1 MQVKV
6 VDSYQSLSEYAAE
19 EMLQL
24 LQEKPAAVICL
35 ASGDSPKLTCEL
47 FCRNVKETGID
58 TSRFFFAGLD
68 EWVGLPPD
76 TPGSCYHD
84 FITRLIHPLGLSPVQ
99 YHMFNAVSD
108 DLQAECKKMDR
119 LLTEK
124 GGIDL
129 MIVGIGMNGHIGFNE
144 PGVDFNLLSHVAV
157 LDETTITVGQKYFQQ
172 VMQLERG
179 ITLGLKHFMNSK
191 QVMMLANGER
201 KSAVIKKAVE
211 GEVTNQFPASIIQ
224 QHSNGIVLIDEAAGA
239 LLKK

>member
-1 MQVKV
+1 
-6 VDSYQSLSEYAAE
+6 
-19 EMLQL
+19 
-24 LQEKPAAVICL
+24 
-35 ASGDSPKLTCEL
+35 
-47 FCRNVKETGID
+47 
-58 TSRFFFAGLD
+58 
-68 EWVGLPPD
+68 
-76 TPGSCYHD
+76 
-84 FITRLIHPLGLSPVQ
+84 
-99 YHMFNAVSD
+99 
-108 DLQAECKKMDR
+108 
-119 LLTEK
+119 
-124 GGIDL
+124 
-129 MIVGIGMNGHIGFNE
+129 
-144 PGVDFNLLSHVAV
+144 V